1 MLKLF
6 WQRCWDVCM
15 GFRTSLVLLARFA
28 PVGMLL
34 GIKKKFFF
42 PQNVASDA
50 SEHCIPC
57 VSDHGCCFYQN
68 RRLFYMQIPWPSFAS
83 CVLFQPQGSPR
94 ALQHRFSLKKKK
106 NWRVKRKIFFLN
118 FILFFKLYIIVL
130 VLVWGGRREEGSGW
144 GTHVYLWWILFDI
157 WQRKI

>member
-1 MLKLF
+1 
-6 WQRCWDVCM
+6 M

-94 ALQHRFSLKKKK
+94 ALQHRYSLKKKNK
-106 NWRVKRKIFFLN
+106 NGRVKRKI
-118 FILFFKLYIIVL
+118 
-130 VLVWGGRREEGSGW
+130 
-144 GTHVYLWWILFDI
+144 
-157 WQRKI
+157 